1 MSRSKRLLTLL
12 DLLRQSRRPIT
23 ARQLAQ
29 QLNVSVRSIYR
40 DIATLQEQGAQIE
53 GEAGVGYQMASG
65 FWLPPL
71 NFTSQELEALVL
83 GMRWVT
89 RQADPELAHSAAS
102 CLGKVLSELPDDL
115 ADEVTHNTL
124 LVGPAASLA
133 DDDNVACLRAALQAE
148 FKIEFQYQDQ
158 AGRNSQ
164 RVVWPMALGYF
175 QTALMLIAWCE
186 TRQDFRHFRVD
197 RLYDLVVKD
206 QARYPT
212 ARRTLMNQ
220 WYEQQQ
226 IPKPLP
232 F

>member
-1 MSRSKRLLTLL
+1 MSRSKRLLSLL
-12 DLLRQSRRPIT
+12 DLLRQSRRPVS
-23 ARQLAQ
+23 ASQLAQ
-29 QLNVSVRSIYR
+29 RLNVSVRSIYR

-53 GEAGVGYQMASG
+53 GEAGVGYQMVSG

-89 RQADPELAHSAAS
+89 RQADPALAQSAES
-102 CLGKVLSELPDDL
+102 CLGKVLSELPADL

-124 LVGPAASLA
+124 LVGPTASLG
-133 DDDNVACLRAALQAE
+133 DDINVARLRAALQAE
-148 FKIEFQYQDQ
+148 FKVEFKYQDKV
-158 AGRNSQ
+158 GHNSQ

-175 QTALMLIAWCE
+175 QTALVLIAWCE
-186 TRQDFRHFRVD
+186 VRQDFRHFRVD
-197 RLYDLVVKD
+197 RLNELVIND
-206 QARYPT
+206 EARYPT
-212 ARRTLMNQ
+212 PRRTLMNQ

-226 IPKPLP
+226 ISKPLP

>member
-53 GEAGVGYQMASG
+53 GEAGVGYQMAPG

-124 LVGPAASLA
+124 LVGPTASLA
-133 DDDNVACLRAALQAE
+133 DDTNVARLRAALQAE

-158 AGRNSQ
+158 TGRSTQ

-175 QTALMLIAWCE
+175 QTVLMLIAWCE
-186 TRQDFRHFRVD
+186 AREDFRHFRVD
-197 RLYDLVVKD
+197 RLYDLVV
-206 QARYPT
+206 QGQVRYPT

>member
-89 RQADPELAHSAAS
+89 RQADPELAHSAAV

-148 FKIEFQYQDQ
+148 LKIEFQYQDH